1 MPQNSLAMIVSA
13 LIDILL
19 SPLHLL
25 VWFHKKPKS
34 PREDE
39 LARASYGAVM
49 VVVGIFVVPRFA
61 EGWWWVLPPV
71 LVAWGFHWVMVGASR
86 SGGPRDMR
94 LLVLAVV
101 KIGVGVFAYT
111 WLNQL
116 HGLYRLALIAFIG
129 WCIVTGL
136 TKFALLLRP
145 PSNVHPGNLTPYGNS
160 SFGDGSGFA

>member
-1 MPQNSLAMIVSA
+1 
-13 LIDILL
+13 
-19 SPLHLL
+19 
-25 VWFHKKPKS
+25 
-34 PREDE
+34 
-39 LARASYGAVM
+39 
-49 VVVGIFVVPRFA
+49 
-61 EGWWWVLPPV
+61 
-71 LVAWGFHWVMVGASR
+71 
-86 SGGPRDMR
+86 MR